1 MRNRFFVFIL
11 VFLLLTST
19 TFAIEQTLWLRLLE
33 LQKESYLA
41 KKGEWRLSYGIG
53 YGQDLINYPAINA
66 YSYSTSYNIPIS
78 VSYGLTPKLELSL
91 RSSISGNRKK
101 VSILNMDS
109 WYFAGG
115 VGDTR
120 LLAQY
125 EWSAEKINRPQINV
139 TVGLKI
145 PTAPSPYDNLR
156 PDQLPLGNGELAS
169 IIGLTFLK
177 SSDPCVLY
185 WGGEYEYNW
194 GRDDFRSGDSI
205 RYFGGLSTA
214 LNGQINFSLGLSGAI
229 LREDQVI
236 EGGRARTVFGAEAKN
251 RTGLVLGSTYI
262 LDPKFFIEPSI
273 IVGLTDEE
281 EDFSFSLG
289 LTRKF

>member
-1 MRNRFFVFIL
+1 MKKKL
-11 VFLLLTST
+11 LGSLLALLLFATSSI
-19 TFAIEQTLWLRLLE
+19 AIEQTLWLRLLE

-41 KKGEWRLSYGIG
+41 KKGEWRLSYGFG
-53 YGQDLINYPAINA
+53 YGQDLINYVTVNA
-66 YSYSTSYNIPIS
+66 YSYSTSYNIPLS
-78 VSYGLTPKLELSL
+78 LSYGLTPKLELSL
-91 RSSISGNRKK
+91 RSSVSGTRKK
-101 VSILNMDS
+101 VSFLNTDN
-109 WYFAGG
+109 WYYAGG

-125 EWSAEKINRPQINV
+125 EWSAEKINRPQINI
-139 TVGLKI
+139 TVGLKV
-145 PTAPSPYDNLR
+145 PTAPSPYDNLNE
-156 PDQLPLGNGELAS
+156 DQLPLGNGEMAT
-169 IIGLTFLK
+169 IFGLTFLK
-177 SSDPCVLY
+177 SADPCVVY

-214 LNGQINFSLGLSGAI
+214 LNSQINLSIGLSGAI

-236 EGGRARTVFGAEAKN
+236 EGGRAQTVFGAEAKN
-251 RTGLVLGSTYI
+251 RTGLVLGTTYI

>member
-1 MRNRFFVFIL
+1 MTKKFFC
-11 VFLLLTST
+11 FLLVLFLFTSE
-19 TFAIEQTLWLRLLE
+19 TFAIEQSLWLRLLE

-41 KKGEWRLSYGIG
+41 KKGEWRLSMGIG
-53 YGQDLINYPAINA
+53 YGQDLVNYPVFNA
-66 YSYSTSYNIPIS
+66 YSYSTSYNIPLS
-78 VSYGLTPKLELSL
+78 LSYGLTPKLELSV
-91 RSSISGNRKK
+91 RSSVSGTRKK
-101 VSILNMDS
+101 VSFLNGDS
-109 WYFAGG
+109 WYYAGG

-145 PTAPSPYDNLR
+145 PTAPSPYDNLQAE
-156 PDQLPLGNGELAS
+156 QLPIGNGEPAT
-169 IIGLTFLK
+169 IFGLTFLK
-177 SSDPCVLY
+177 SADPCVVY

-194 GRDDFRSGDSI
+194 GRDDFKSGDSI

-214 LNGQINFSLGLSGAI
+214 LNSQINLSLGLSGAI
-229 LREDQVI
+229 LREAQVI
-236 EGGRARTVFGAEAKN
+236 EGGRFRAVFGAEAKN
-251 RTGLVLGSTYI
+251 RTGLVIGSTYI
-262 LDPKFFIEPSI
+262 ADPKFFIEPSV

>member
-1 MRNRFFVFIL
+1 MKNKLIGSL
-11 VFLLLTST
+11 LALFLFSSASV
-19 TFAIEQTLWLRLLE
+19 AIEQTLWLRLLE

-41 KKGEWRLSYGIG
+41 KKGEWRLSYGVG

-66 YSYSTSYNIPIS
+66 YAYSTSYNLPLS
-78 VSYGLTPKLELSL
+78 LSYGLTPRLELSV
-91 RSSISGNRKK
+91 RSSFSTTRKK
-101 VSILNMDS
+101 VSILNVDS
-109 WYFAGG
+109 WYYAGG

-139 TVGLKI
+139 TIGLKI
-145 PTAPSPYDNLR
+145 PTAPSPYDNLQ
-156 PDQLPLGNGELAS
+156 PDQLPVGNGELAS
-169 IIGLTFLK
+169 IIGITFLK

-194 GRDDFRSGDSI
+194 GRDDFKSGDAI
-205 RYFGGLSTA
+205 RYFGGLSAA
-214 LNGQINFSLGLSGAI
+214 LNSQINLSLGLSGAV

-251 RTGLVLGSTYI
+251 RTGLTIGTTYI
-262 LDPKFFIEPSI
+262 VDPKFFIEPSV